1 MKALSIRQ
9 PWAEL
14 IVAGLKDIENRK
26 WRTDYRGPVLI
37 HAGMKIEPIDDDLRE
52 LVKRISGF
60 DLPQAA
66 DLPRG
71 GIVGQAEIV
80 DVVQSSPSRWFSG
93 PYGFVLAN
101 ARRLPFRP
109 MPGQPGIFE
118 VATAC
123 DEAAPQAREGDPL
136 S

>member
-14 IVAGLKDIENRK
+14 IVAGLKDIENRT

-37 HAGMKIEPIDDDLRE
+37 HAGMKIEPIDADLRE
-52 LVKRISGF
+52 WVKRISGF
-60 DLPQAA
+60 DLPQAD

-80 DVVQSSPSRWFSG
+80 DLVQSSSSPWFSG

-109 MPGQPGIFE
+109 RPGQLGIFE
-118 VATAC
+118 VL
-123 DEAAPQAREGDPL
+123 ENQQ
-136 S
+136 

>member
-14 IVAGLKDIENRK
+14 IVAGLKDIENRM
-26 WRTDYRGPVLI
+26 WPTDYRGPVLI
-37 HAGMKIEPIDDDLRE
+37 HAGMKIEPIDADLRE
-52 LVKRISGF
+52 WIKRISGF
-60 DLPQAA
+60 DLPQAG

-71 GIVGQAEIV
+71 GIVGQVEIV
-80 DVVQSSPSRWFSG
+80 DLVQSSASPWFSG

-101 ARRLPFRP
+101 ARRLPFRS
-109 MPGQPGIFE
+109 MPGQPGIFDVPE
-118 VATAC
+118 SPAVT
-123 DEAAPQAREGDPL
+123 

>member
-14 IVAGLKDIENRK
+14 IVAGLKDIENRM
-26 WRTDYRGPVLI
+26 WRADYRGPILI
-37 HAGMKIEPIDDDLRE
+37 HAAMKIEPIDADLRE
-52 LVKRISGF
+52 WIERISGF
-60 DLPQAA
+60 DLPHAD

-80 DVVQSSPSRWFSG
+80 DIVQSSASPWFSG

-101 ARRLPFRP
+101 TRRLPFRP

-118 VATAC
+118 VP
-123 DEAAPQAREGDPL
+123 ENRL
-136 S
+136 

>member
-14 IVAGLKDIENRK
+14 IVAGLKDIENRA
-26 WRTDYRGPVLI
+26 WPTDYRGPVLI
-37 HAGMKIEPIDDDLRE
+37 HAGMKIEPIDADLRE

-60 DLPQAA
+60 DLPQTA

-80 DVVQSSPSRWFSG
+80 DVVRSSPSRWFSG

-101 ARRLPFRP
+101 ASRLPFRP

-118 VATAC
+118 
-123 DEAAPQAREGDPL
+123 APESRL
-136 S
+136 

>member
-14 IVAGLKDIENRK
+14 IVAGLKDIENRT

-37 HAGMKIEPIDDDLRE
+37 HAGTKIEPIDAALRE

-60 DLPQAA
+60 DLPDAA
-66 DLPRG
+66 NLPRG

-80 DVVQSSPSRWFSG
+80 DVVRSSPSRWFSG

-118 VATAC
+118 VPESPT
-123 DEAAPQAREGDPL
+123 GTT
-136 S
+136 

>member
-14 IVAGLKDIENRK
+14 IVAGHKDIENRR

-37 HAGMKIEPIDDDLRE
+37 HAGVNIEPIDADLRE
-52 LVKRISGF
+52 WVKRVSGF

-71 GIVGQAEIV
+71 GIVGQVEIV
-80 DVVQSSPSRWFSG
+80 DLVQSSSSPWFSG

-109 MPGQPGIFE
+109 MSGQPGLFE
-118 VATAC
+118 VQEDVCT
-123 DEAAPQAREGDPL
+123 
-136 S
+136 

>member
-14 IVAGLKDIENRK
+14 IVAGLKDIENRT

-37 HAGMKIEPIDDDLRE
+37 HAGMKIEPIDADLRE
-52 LVKRISGF
+52 WVKRISGF
-60 DLPQAA
+60 DLPQAD
-66 DLPRG
+66 DLLRG

-80 DVVQSSPSRWFSG
+80 DLVQSSSSPWFSG

-109 MPGQPGIFE
+109 MPGQLGIFE
-118 VATAC
+118 VP
-123 DEAAPQAREGDPL
+123 ENQQ
-136 S
+136 

>member
-14 IVAGLKDIENRK
+14 IVVGLKDIENRM
-26 WRTDYRGPVLI
+26 WRADYRGPILI
-37 HAGMKIEPIDDDLRE
+37 HAAMKIEPIDADLRE
-52 LVKRISGF
+52 WIKRISGF
-60 DLPQAA
+60 DLPHAD

-80 DVVQSSPSRWFSG
+80 DIVQSSASPWFSG

-118 VATAC
+118 VP
-123 DEAAPQAREGDPL
+123 ENRL
-136 S
+136 